1 MNGDV
6 AAGCPAVVALGVAV
20 GVGVGG
26 GGVVTRAGAAGLAVP
41 VRGRGGAVTVTVGI
55 ETLGPVCGAA
65 CGASGAACDPG
76 GAGAS
81 DAGGPLVGGG
91 SGDGACDQATPVK
104 QSNASAEL
112 LRRSKR
118 LLRIDMTIPN
128 P

>member
-1 MNGDV
+1 
-6 AAGCPAVVALGVAV
+6 
-20 GVGVGG
+20 
-26 GGVVTRAGAAGLAVP
+26 
-41 VRGRGGAVTVTVGI
+41 VTVTVGI
-55 ETLGPVCGAA
+55 ETLGPVCGAV

-91 SGDGACDQATPVK
+91 SGDGACDQATPAK
-104 QSNASAEL
+104 QSHASAEL